1 MKNYKKM
8 KKIEKF
14 HLFKRLRN
22 HDKSALFQFIL
33 IFEKCHFV

>member
-14 HLFKRLRN
+14 HLFKRLR
-22 HDKSALFQFIL
+22 KYAQLPQIQFIL